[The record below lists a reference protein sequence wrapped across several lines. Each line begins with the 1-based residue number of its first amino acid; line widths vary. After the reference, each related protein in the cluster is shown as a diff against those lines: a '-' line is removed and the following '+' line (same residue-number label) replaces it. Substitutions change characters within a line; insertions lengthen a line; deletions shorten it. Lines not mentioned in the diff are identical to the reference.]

1 MGICLH
7 CSTENPAGARFCM
20 SCGNALGATCGSC
33 GAAVPS
39 EAKFCPSCGAAL
51 GPAEDQAPE
60 MIKLATTLFADVVG
74 STTLG
79 ERLGP
84 DELRALLAELFGM
97 LSEEIIIEDGTIE
110 KVLGDAITG
119 VFGVPVTHEDD
130 PCRAVKTALR
140 MLDRVEQMNDSRPEE
155 KRLQIRIGINTGEVS
170 AEGSFAPQL
179 LVVGDSV
186 NVAARLESAAD
197 PGTILI
203 GERTARAVRD
213 LFHLREV
220 EPVAAKGKTLPVKA
234 YVVERERETPHQ
246 PLSNA
251 PMVGRQGEL
260 EMLDGIFSGSAREK
274 SAHLV
279 ITLGEP
285 GLGKSRLVAEFLS
298 TIRDP
303 ATIVQS
309 ACLPYGEGVTLW
321 PLRDILGAL
330 AGFRTGDPPSHVRF
344 AVSELVA
351 TLGELD
357 EADRVA
363 AALMSSIAIDAD
375 HDPLASLDPRQLRA
389 EIFRAWQTF
398 LSAVAQQQP
407 LVVVVDDLHWADE
420 MMLELLS
427 HLVGSVRGPLLLL
440 CPSRPEILGSRAE
453 WIAEMK
459 RCSII
464 RLEPLGDAELQD
476 LMFILVGNLD
486 LPDALTAAL
495 IEKVGGNPFFLSE
508 ILRQL
513 TEESILERGA
523 GGWEFSGEAVEVVIP
538 DNVQSVILA
547 RLDRLSS
554 DEKRAIQRASVIGGS
569 FSRTA
574 LAALC
579 QGAELDGILRTL
591 QQRELIAQDPAP
603 GQRDGGE
610 YTFKH
615 MLIRDVAYESV
626 PRRTRGEIHA
636 RLVLWIEDRRS
647 DGTQDV
653 AEILAHHSS
662 RAYELLDDPE
672 FRLRARVYYLT
683 AARAAARRLAAMQA
697 EQLVW
702 QAVDL
707 AAEPNDRI
715 DALETA
721 AEIYFLGGKSE
732 AAWAVYADA
741 LKELRSLPEP
751 DPRAIARICA
761 GAAIIPTRQW
771 GSVEE
776 TLSDEEIK
784 ATIDLGLASA
794 GDDESVSKAL
804 LLVSKAFFEAE
815 SDRSEDA
822 LRAAGEAVA
831 LAERLDDADLISAAL
846 DALSACHMHPH
857 GRYAQVREITER
869 RMALVPR
876 LSDLSETCDVYGM
889 AAVSKVL
896 IGMYPEAVEH
906 ATRSAEIGKELDL
919 GAYLHGLNWRA
930 HARFMAGDWDGAIED
945 EATIARFEN
954 REPISLPGGYSARS
968 AAAITFCL
976 ELRGDPA
983 TTARLDVLRDY
994 KREIESAI
1002 SILPLPAR
1010 ALGHRGVTEEA
1021 WDWIDLSRRMYRAA
1035 HLEAASEVVAAEQD
1049 WDRAA
1054 DIVQEARREAA
1065 DCGLLALG
1073 YFADRLDGRRLAA
1086 AGDEE
1091 RAAMFLRRSADGF
1104 AHIGSPWEA
1113 AFSRLLLAEAL
1124 AGVNE
1129 DEAEGQLLQA
1139 VAVFQQL
1146 GSVQELARARE
1157 LLRTPA

>member
-1 MGICLH
+1 
-7 CSTENPAGARFCM
+7 M
-20 SCGNALGATCGSC
+20 SCGAPSGTMCPNCD
-33 GAAVPS
+33 VPVPP
-39 EAKFCPSCGAAL
+39 EAEFCPSCGTAV
-51 GPAEDQAPE
+51 GRPDDQAPE

-74 STTLG
+74 STALG

-130 PCRAVKTALR
+130 ACRAVKTGLR
-140 MLDRVEQMNDSRPEE
+140 MLERVEQMNASRPEE

-186 NVAARLESAAD
+186 NVAARLESAAE

-220 EPVAAKGKTLPVKA
+220 EPISAKGKTQPVKA
-234 YVVERERETPHQ
+234 YVVEGKRDAPHQ
-246 PLSNA
+246 PLSFA

-260 EMLDGIFSGSAREK
+260 EILGGIFSGTARES

-285 GLGKSRLVAEFLS
+285 GLGKSRLVTEFLS
-298 TIRDP
+298 SIRDP

-330 AGFRTGDPPSHVRF
+330 AGFRIGDPPSRVRF

-351 TLGELD
+351 TFGD
-357 EADRVA
+357 VDDADRLA
-363 AALMSSIAIDAD
+363 AGLMSSIAIDAD

-389 EIFRAWQTF
+389 EIFQAWQTF
-398 LSAVAQQQP
+398 LSAVSERQP

-427 HLVGSVRGPLLLL
+427 HLVASVRGPVLFL
-440 CPSRPEILGSRAE
+440 CPSRPEILVSRAG
-453 WIAEMK
+453 WIASMK

-464 RLEPLGDAELQD
+464 RLEPLGDAELQE
-476 LMFILVGNLD
+476 LMFSLVGNLE
-486 LPDALTAAL
+486 LPDTLRARLV
-495 IEKVGGNPFFLSE
+495 EKVGGNPFFLSE

-513 TEESILERGA
+513 TEESILEKGA
-523 GGWEFSGEAVEVVIP
+523 AGWQLTGEAVEVVIP

-569 FSRTA
+569 FSRDA

-579 QGAELDGILRTL
+579 EGAHLDEILRTL
-591 QQRELIAQDPAP
+591 QQRELIGQDPAR
-603 GQRDGGE
+603 QRDGAS

-615 MLIRDVAYESV
+615 MLIRDVAYETL
-626 PRRTRGEIHA
+626 PRRIRGEIHA
-636 RLVLWIEDRRS
+636 QLVVWIEDLRS

-653 AEILAHHSS
+653 AEILAHHSNM
-662 RAYELLDDPE
+662 AYELLDDPE

-683 AARAAARRLAAMQA
+683 AARAAARRLAAVQA

-732 AAWAVYADA
+732 AAWAVYTDA
-741 LKELRSLPEP
+741 LKEVRSLPQP
-751 DPRAIARICA
+751 DPRAVGRICA

-776 TLSDEEIK
+776 TPADEEIQ
-784 ATIDLGLASA
+784 TMIDLGLEAVGDGESA
-794 GDDESVSKAL
+794 SKAL
-804 LLVSKAFFEAE
+804 LLVSKAFFDAE
-815 SDRSEDA
+815 SGRSEDA
-822 LRAAGEAVA
+822 FRAANEALAV
-831 LAERLDDADLISAAL
+831 AERLDDADLMSAAL

-857 GRYAQVREITER
+857 GRYVEVRRITER
-869 RMALVPR
+869 RMGLIRR
-876 LSDLSETCDVYGM
+876 LSDLSEVCDVYGM
-889 AAVSKVL
+889 AAVSETL
-896 IGMYPEAVEH
+896 IGIYRQAVEH
-906 ATRSAEIGKELDL
+906 ATESAEIGRHLDV
-919 GAYLHGLNWRA
+919 GSYLHALNWRV
-930 HARFMAGDWDGAIED
+930 HARFMAGDWDGAIAD
-945 EATIARFEN
+945 EATIARLED
-954 REPISLPGGYSARS
+954 RELISLPGGYSARS
-968 AAAITFCL
+968 AMAILFCM
-976 ELRGDPA
+976 ELREHPEA
-983 TTARLDVLRDY
+983 AARLDVMRDY
-994 KREIESAI
+994 RRESER
-1002 SILPLPAR
+1002 SINVGPLGAR
-1010 ALGHRGVTEEA
+1010 ALAHMGLIEEA

-1035 HLEAASEVVAAEQD
+1035 HLEAACEVVAAEQD
-1049 WDRAA
+1049 WERAS
-1054 DIVQEARREAA
+1054 DIIQQARRETA

-1073 YFADRLDGRRLAA
+1073 SFADRLEGRRLVAA
-1086 AGDEE
+1086 ADAE
-1091 RAAMFLRRSADGF
+1091 RAATLLSRSAEGF
-1104 AHIGSPWEA
+1104 AQIGAPWEE
-1113 AFSRLLLAEAL
+1113 AFSRLLLAESVA
-1124 AGVNE
+1124 ASDE
-1129 DEAEGQLLQA
+1129 DEAGRQVLRA
-1139 VAVFQQL
+1139 APVFERL
-1146 GSVQELARARE
+1146 GSVQELARIRD